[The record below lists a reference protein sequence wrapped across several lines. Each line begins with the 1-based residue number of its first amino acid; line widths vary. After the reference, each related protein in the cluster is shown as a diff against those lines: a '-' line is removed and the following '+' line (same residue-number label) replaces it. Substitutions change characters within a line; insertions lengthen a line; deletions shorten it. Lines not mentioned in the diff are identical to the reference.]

1 MSISKNLIVKKM
13 TIESSLTSDDN
24 SILLESFLSF
34 IKKNAKSHNIKL
46 SGFGVFSFKKTLKR
60 SGRNPKTLDS
70 YIIPSMNKLN
80 FRPSNKLKRKI
91 N

>member
-13 TIESSLTSDDN
+13 TIESSLSSDDN

-34 IKKNAKSHNIKL
+34 IKKNVKSHNIKL
-46 SGFGVFSFKKTLKR
+46 SGFGVFSFKKTSKR
-60 SGRNPKTLDS
+60 LGRNPKTSDS

-80 FRPSNKLKRKI
+80 FRPSNKLKKKI